1 MLPALASITQE
12 LESLY
17 LEKTTLA
24 TSKYAKKRIKVD
36 VKHFIKNC
44 CDPEKL
50 KFSNEFKTAHFDLVS
65 TSNSKIKNSL
75 IKILEK
81 RCNVKQDELA
91 TIAGDQKAPE
101 EEKEEPVQVANLMAK
116 LKSNVQQ
123 EYQDEKELVEHHV

>member
-50 KFSNEFKTAHFDLVS
+50 KFSNEFRTAHFDLVS

-91 TIAGDQKAPE
+91 TIAGDQKAAE
-101 EEKEEPVQVANLMAK
+101 EEKEEPVEVADLMAK
-116 LKSNVQQ
+116 LKQNVQQ

>member
-101 EEKEEPVQVANLMAK
+101 EEKEEPVQVGNLMAK
-116 LKSNVQQ
+116 LKQNVQQ

>member
-50 KFSNEFKTAHFDLVS
+50 KFSNEFKTANFDLVS

-116 LKSNVQQ
+116 LK
-123 EYQDEKELVEHHV
+123 

>member
-1 MLPALASITQE
+1 MLPALIYITLE

-36 VKHFIKNC
+36 IKNYIKNC
-44 CDPEKL
+44 CDADKL
-50 KFSNEFKTAHFDLVS
+50 KFSNEFKAAHFDLVS

-81 RCNVKQDELA
+81 RCGVK
-91 TIAGDQKAPE
+91 
-101 EEKEEPVQVANLMAK
+101 
-116 LKSNVQQ
+116 
-123 EYQDEKELVEHHV
+123 

>member
-1 MLPALASITQE
+1 
-12 LESLY
+12 
-17 LEKTTLA
+17 
-24 TSKYAKKRIKVD
+24 
-36 VKHFIKNC
+36 
-44 CDPEKL
+44 L

-116 LKSNVQQ
+116 LKSNV
-123 EYQDEKELVEHHV
+123 